1 MLEFKKQ
8 IEEDLVEYAEKY
20 PNIANIHKKEWA
32 FNFWVLDKL
41 FSEDEQLI
49 EDKIVDYDDKGIDC
63 YVWHEDMKD
72 LYLIQNK
79 YFSEGTSLTKDY
91 VMNDFL
97 TRAIGALEKGIY
109 LRSPELQNIY
119 NKYSQ
124 EDEFRIYFY
133 IYVTNNSAKTKTIT
147 DAIADFN
154 CKYASKKR
162 EAKFF
167 SLDDIQEVYFQNPI
181 EDKKSFEFTLDTI
194 NKGTIL
200 NINNEAYK
208 MTQALDAKYVL
219 TPVLTIYK
227 MVEAAQKEGYS
238 LFNEN
243 IREYLGSTGGV
254 NKKIKD
260 TLKDPF
266 DRVNFFFYNNGITMI
281 VNDIGKEKPNNGRRE
296 FDVMTP
302 KIVNGCQTVST
313 IYETL
318 SGLPVSTLGKD
329 FENTYIMVKIL
340 RIPSNDDKLKNLY
353 ADIVRYNNSQ
363 NAINEKIFTANTD
376 VFKRVKTEFEAKG
389 LLVCI
394 RQSDKYQFKT
404 RYKSPTALIDMNNV
418 FMKRFGL
425 ESLKKTSD
433 FIIELEKLLQVFVAF
448 EHTPLSAV
456 QNKAKLLQQDS
467 LQNKQVVDFIKN
479 PVITSNDMVNLYLLY
494 LRAEKDKNASQDKR
508 VPNPFYLIYC
518 FSRYECQGDPTKI
531 SLRLESKDEIDY
543 IMKKYKLT
551 LSKYYRK
558 WKRKNPGKEYN
569 DMIKSQLDME
579 LLDEVKADAE
589 DSLMYE

>member
-49 EDKIVDYDDKGIDC
+49 EDKIIDYGDKGIDC
-63 YVWHEDMKD
+63 FVWHEDMKD

-79 YFSEGTSLTKDY
+79 YYSEGTNLTKDY

-97 TRAIGALEKGIY
+97 TRAIGALEKGTY
-109 LRSPELQNIY
+109 SRSPELQSIY

-124 EDEFRIYFY
+124 EEEFRIYFY
-133 IYVTNNSAKTKTIT
+133 IYVTNNSAKTKVIT

-154 CKYASKKR
+154 RKYALKRR

-167 SLDDIQEVYFQNPI
+167 CLDDIHEVYFQDPI
-181 EDKKSFEFTLDTI
+181 ENKKSFEFTIDTI

-200 NINNEAYK
+200 SINNEAYR

-219 TPVLTIYK
+219 TPILTIYR
-227 MVEAAQKEGYS
+227 MVEAAQKEMYS

-243 IREYLGSTGGV
+243 IREYLGSAGNV
-254 NKKIKD
+254 NKKIKE
-260 TLKDPF
+260 TLSSPS

-296 FDVMTP
+296 FNVITP

-318 SGLPVSTLGKD
+318 SGFPISTLEKD

-340 RIPSNDDKLKNLY
+340 KIPSNDDNLKILY
-353 ADIVRYNNSQ
+353 DDIVKYNNSQ
-363 NAINEKIFTANTD
+363 NAINEKTFTANTN

-394 RQSDKYQFKT
+394 KQSDKYQFKT
-404 RYKSPTALIDMNNV
+404 RYKSPTALIDLNNI

-425 ESLKKTSD
+425 DDFKKTSD
-433 FIIELEKLLQVFVAF
+433 FIIDLEKLLQVFVAF
-448 EHTPLSAV
+448 ERTPLIAV
-456 QNKAKLLQQDS
+456 QNKARLLKQDS
-467 LQNKQVVDFIKN
+467 LQHKQVIDFIKN
-479 PVITSNDMVNLYLLY
+479 PVVTSNDMVNLYLLY
-494 LRAEKDKNASQDKR
+494 LRAEKDKNASGDKR

-531 SLRLESKDEIDY
+531 SLKLKSKDDIDY

-551 LSKYYRK
+551 LAKYYRK
-558 WKRKNPGKEYN
+558 WKRKTGKEYN
-569 DMIKSQLDME
+569 DMIKSQIDIE

-589 DSLMYE
+589 DSLIYE